1 MKLLKILPI
10 LQALHRPFVRFSAL
24 LATLALLLA
33 TVETSAQNI
42 RTERVSF
49 STGTSGTVIR
59 GEIFGDEIIDYV
71 LGARGGQR
79 MVVDLAVDNPS
90 AYFNVLPADN
100 PAAIH
105 IGNVAGNHFDDIL
118 PSSGDW
124 VIRVYL
130 MRSAAR
136 RDERTGFSLSVHIG
150 GAGHSVQAADFA
162 DGDAGGPDYWQ
173 VTGVSG
179 GDHLNVRSGPST
191 RQSVIARV
199 VNGQVFR
206 NLGCRGTGDDRWCH
220 VESGNGLV
228 SGWVAGRYLRESGAP
243 SGPSPTVPA
252 SEFANGEAG
261 GPDFWE
267 VYDVPAGDYLNMR
280 TGPSTKYSIV
290 ARVANGQSLRNL
302 GCRREGQTRWC
313 HVQTPDGAYD
323 AWVSGRFLR
332 EGAGSAASGPGVF
345 VPSGSSVSPDLYMR
359 PTGEV
364 EVSWSGGFTVLY
376 NPAGNK
382 LQAGSTCSGNQ
393 IALSDASVA
402 RFHR

>member
-1 MKLLKILPI
+1 MISFPA
-10 LQALHRPFVRFSAL
+10 LQALHRPCIRVSAL
-24 LATLALLLA
+24 LATLALLLSA
-33 TVETSAQNI
+33 AVAEAQNI

-59 GEIFGDEIIDYV
+59 GKIVGDETIDYV

-79 MVVDLAVDNPS
+79 MVVDLEVDNPS
-90 AYFNVLPADN
+90 AYFNVLPAGN

-105 IGNVAGNHFDDIL
+105 IGSVAGNHFDDIL

-136 RDERTGFSLSVHIG
+136 RDERTDFSLSVHIG
-150 GAGHSVQAADFA
+150 GTGHSVQAPDFA

-173 VTGVSG
+173 VTGIAG

-199 VNGQVFR
+199 VNGQIFR
-206 NLGCRGTGDDRWCH
+206 NLGCSGMGNDRWCH
-220 VESGNGLV
+220 VESGDGLM

-243 SGPSPTVPA
+243 SRPSPTVPA
-252 SEFANGEAG
+252 SDFADGDAG

-267 VYDVPAGDYLNMR
+267 VHGVPAGDYLNMR
-280 TGPSTKYSIV
+280 TGPSSKYSIV

-302 GCRREGQTRWC
+302 GCRREVQSRWC

-323 AWVSGRFLR
+323 AWVSGRYLR
-332 EGAGSAASGPGVF
+332 EGAGQSASGQGVF

-364 EVSWSGGFTVLY
+364 EVSWSGGCTVLY
-376 NPAGNK
+376 NPAGNRI
-382 LQAGSTCSGNQ
+382 QAGSTCSGNQ
-393 IALSDASVA
+393 IAVSDASVA